1 MRTNFRFEF
10 RNRWPVLVTIAVL
23 ALIGGVDYA
32 QQPENFTWAPYDEGP
47 ELERQADHP
56 NPRMRFRLI
65 NSHYLDKNT
74 LWTPFDQ
81 ELATFSEQR
90 YQSLKPLILEQD
102 IPSLQRSVRAGRFS
116 YEELVKFYLYR
127 LRRFESDNDRSLN
140 ALIAIN
146 PDVIT
151 AARGKD
157 RALAAGHEVDEFS
170 LFGIPVLLKDNIGTS
185 GMPATAGALVMAA
198 NLASDAFI
206 TRRLRANGAVVL
218 GKANLSEWAYYFC
231 DGCPLGYSAMGG
243 QTLNPYGRKQFETGG
258 SSSGSAVAVAANYVA
273 VAVGSETS
281 GSILSPASLNS
292 TVGLKPTT
300 GQLSRYGVIPISSS
314 LDTVGPITRSV
325 TDAVILFNAMS
336 GYDRNDLAMTL
347 RSVEA
352 GLVLHETSLRGRRI
366 GFAAGI
372 DSEPLVRTAIEA
384 LREAGAEVLE
394 TGLPERELPGFGEFL
409 GAEMKR
415 DLTRYLEDVADPA
428 VAVSLIEE
436 IVMFNSADME
446 SRAPYGQGRFDAMV
460 ASDYRAEEIT
470 AMAAAIRAAGAEVLG
485 DTLASQQFDVL
496 LSLNNRHASL
506 AAAAN
511 FPALTLPLG
520 LRSGGEP
527 VGLTLIAP
535 SYEEQTLID
544 IGLQLEGL
552 LAGRAVPPGY
562 Q

>member
-1 MRTNFRFEF
+1 M
-10 RNRWPVLVTIAVL
+10 
-23 ALIGGVDYA
+23 
-32 QQPENFTWAPYDEGP
+32 
-47 ELERQADHP
+47 
-56 NPRMRFRLI
+56 
-65 NSHYLDKNT
+65 
-74 LWTPFDQ
+74 
-81 ELATFSEQR
+81 
-90 YQSLKPLILEQD
+90 
-102 IPSLQRSVRAGRFS
+102 
-116 YEELVKFYLYR
+116 
-127 LRRFESDNDRSLN
+127 
-140 ALIAIN
+140 
-146 PDVIT
+146 
-151 AARGKD
+151 
-157 RALAAGHEVDEFS
+157 
-170 LFGIPVLLKDNIGTS
+170 
-185 GMPATAGALVMAA
+185 
-198 NLASDAFI
+198 
-206 TRRLRANGAVVL
+206 
-218 GKANLSEWAYYFC
+218 
-231 DGCPLGYSAMGG
+231 
-243 QTLNPYGRKQFETGG
+243 
-258 SSSGSAVAVAANYVA
+258 
-273 VAVGSETS
+273 
-281 GSILSPASLNS
+281 
-292 TVGLKPTT
+292 
-300 GQLSRYGVIPISSS
+300 
-314 LDTVGPITRSV
+314 
-325 TDAVILFNAMS
+325 
-336 GYDRNDLAMTL
+336 
-347 RSVEA
+347 
-352 GLVLHETSLRGRRI
+352 
-366 GFAAGI
+366 
-372 DSEPLVRTAIEA
+372 
-384 LREAGAEVLE
+384 
-394 TGLPERELPGFGEFL
+394 PERELPGFGEFL